1 MAEQKEIKLSP
12 QQVVQ
17 MYNQQREQL
26 ASFQNIRNNISQNLM
41 ETLTAIESLNE
52 IKKSERGNNIKTAVG
67 SGVYLNLKVDSV
79 DKVTMFFGPNS
90 SKEMSVAK
98 AAKKLEERK
107 KNLDKDLENI
117 SKEELILLKNIQG
130 IEGMLRQMQ
139 ESQVR
144 PQNQQG
150 PAVIS

>member
-12 QQVVQ
+12 QQVIQ

-144 PQNQQG
+144 PQN
-150 PAVIS
+150 